1 MNGGE
6 GMANKRQRKK
16 NKGNENIKR
25 LQSVGINKKKAAKVK
40 NKPQIV
46 QSIFKQRNKEIKADN
61 RKRIA
66 NERSKLIQG
75 LGLKVKDHASKRYL
89 SEEHWNEWYK
99 KEQKKIKH
107 REAQKRYRERKKEK
121 EKAIAGGHKVLI
133 LWKDVT
139 ENVDKEWLH
148 GVIEGYKDLKQK
160 DLLNTAQGWR
170 KMTFGEIGQYRIL
183 TLPPEDYHRTM
194 EMYGVDELGFYRVYF
209 GTGANYKHL
218 LQIINGMFLGLY
230 QSSEKGDFIRSLVR
244 AFEKVNPPVA
254 DRLRKDFNVRK
265 RG

>member
-1 MNGGE
+1 
-6 GMANKRQRKK
+6 MANKRQRKK
-16 NKGNENIKR
+16 QQGKQNVKQLEQ
-25 LQSVGINKKKAAKVK
+25 LGINRKQAERVK
-40 NKPQIV
+40 NKPQQVKVIV
-46 QSIFKQRNKEIKADN
+46 KQRNKEIKAEK
-61 RKRIA
+61 RKATA
-66 NERSKLIQG
+66 NERSKQIQE
-75 LGLKVKDHASKRYL
+75 LGFKVKDHAAKRYWT
-89 SEEHWNEWYK
+89 EEKFQEWYK
-99 KEQKKIKH
+99 KEEKKKKH

-121 EKAIAGGHKVLI
+121 EKTLAGGHRVLI

-139 ENVDKEWLH
+139 DNVDKDWLH

-160 DLLNTAQGWR
+160 DLLSTAQGWR

-194 EMYGVDELGFYRVYF
+194 EIYGADELGFYRVYF

-218 LQIINGMFLGLY
+218 LQIINGMFLALY

>member
-1 MNGGE
+1 MS
-6 GMANKRQRKK
+6 NKRQRKK
-16 NKGNENIKR
+16 QQGKQTLKHLEQ
-25 LQSVGINKKKAAKVK
+25 LGINRKQAERVK
-40 NKPQIV
+40 NKPQQVKVIV
-46 QSIFKQRNKEIKADN
+46 KQRTKEIKAEK
-61 RKRIA
+61 RKHTA

-75 LGLKVKDHASKRYL
+75 LGFKVKDHASKRYW
-89 SEEHWNEWYK
+89 SDEKFQDWYK
-99 KEQKKIKH
+99 KEQKKAKH
-107 REAQKRYRERKKEK
+107 RESQKRYRERKKEK
-121 EKAIAGGHKVLI
+121 EKALAGGHKVLI

-160 DLLNTAQGWR
+160 DLLSTAQGWR

-194 EMYGVDELGFYRVYF
+194 EIYGVDELGFYRVYF

-254 DRLRKDFNVRK
+254 ERLRKDFNVRK